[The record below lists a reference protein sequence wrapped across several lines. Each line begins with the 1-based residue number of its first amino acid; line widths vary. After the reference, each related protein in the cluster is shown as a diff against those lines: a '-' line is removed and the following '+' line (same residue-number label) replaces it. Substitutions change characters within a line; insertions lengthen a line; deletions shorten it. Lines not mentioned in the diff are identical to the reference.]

1 MCGGGGMGKSDLQKC
16 IDGGLKCCEGCIWK
30 ERVLFGGVVLLK
42 RWVTVQKF
50 CVGFYSVIWGWF

>member
-16 IDGGLKCCEGCIWK
+16 IDGGLECCEGSIWK

-42 RWVTVQKF
+42 RWVAVQKF
-50 CVGFYSVIWGWF
+50 CVGFF